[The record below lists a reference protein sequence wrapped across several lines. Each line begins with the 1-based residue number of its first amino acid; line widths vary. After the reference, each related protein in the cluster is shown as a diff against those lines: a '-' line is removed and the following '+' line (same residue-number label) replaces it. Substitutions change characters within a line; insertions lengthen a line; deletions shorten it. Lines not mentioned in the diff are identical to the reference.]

1 MRIVIAVLVYA
12 FWISG
17 CVSSARPLPA
27 DLQYLPP
34 ADLVNAASV
43 RGSKEVTKSK
53 LIADRAA
60 VIFNIDGK
68 RNPYLAVS
76 ETKKREDNSTKPV
89 YLAPGKHQLSVIYVM
104 GGHITRPVNLD
115 FVAKPNTDYE
125 VRFNTDIG
133 IGWNSRNT
141 YADFWV
147 VDLSSSKVV
156 SPIVRGFTPPRA
168 SPTYIPII
176 VPSR

>member
-1 MRIVIAVLVYA
+1 MKTIIAVLVNTL
-12 FWISG
+12 WISG
-17 CVSSARPLPA
+17 CVSVARPLPA

-34 ADLVNAASV
+34 ADLVNAATV

-68 RNPYLAVS
+68 RNPYLAVGA
-76 ETKKREDNSTKPV
+76 TDKRESNSTKPV

-104 GGHITRPVNLD
+104 GGHITRPVSLD
-115 FVAKPNTDYE
+115 FVAQPNTNYE

-147 VDLSSSKVV
+147 VNLSSNKAV
-156 SPIVRGFTPPRA
+156 SPIVRGFTPARA